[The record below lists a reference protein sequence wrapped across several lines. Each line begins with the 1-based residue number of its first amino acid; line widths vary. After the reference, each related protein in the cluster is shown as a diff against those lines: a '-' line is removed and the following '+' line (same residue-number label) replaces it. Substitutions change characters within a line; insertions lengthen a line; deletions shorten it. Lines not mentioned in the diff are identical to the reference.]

1 MKTAKTTTEALVLR
15 DFAES
20 GVAKNE
26 GEDTLPIIRD
36 ALDALEKHLRSECAP
51 NSVAWTEEL
60 GKSLFESFATFVF
73 SSKKTGCLHGRA
85 MRVTSLAIRSSKDKE
100 VFKECLSGLD
110 GAKKLF
116 VSACLKKLSGGE
128 RGGVG
133 VGAGAD
139 SATTTTPSREEEDDM
154 DEASAIEALVSLCCD
169 AKAITKTFL
178 VNKLNVDVKTSSVRA
193 RVNAC
198 KVIQEICDKSSL
210 SWDCTNAVKKLKQ
223 LLLLSDDDAERV
235 VKEASLRACVALR
248 NSRVDDFTER
258 QEIERALLE
267 TNGMSPKTRKELERA
282 FEGGEFVTATTRI
295 NKKIGDERLLEMRS
309 PINPNESTPARRLR
323 KQSER
328 LQKFQSA
335 DGLPKEA
342 FLTLSA
348 SKSKQKQEA
357 EESALDALECTQHTL
372 ETIAMDLH
380 QTSSEWEQRVFGCK
394 KIVKLCSLQNNKF
407 RQFCKDA
414 SIVLRNQN
422 GSVKKFGETNAI
434 LNIIDRLSYAVYDK
448 RSAVARAGCQ
458 AVSSMAQRLKG
469 DLSDEFLDILLPS
482 LFKAVVVS
490 VGVIS
495 DSGDACVSEI
505 IRNCFGGSN
514 LDDEGPKVHL
524 ARVFAEE
531 IVTSKVSKIAKLR
544 AKCALYLSQCFEVG
558 FVGSSHLPQPVAEV
572 ASVAIEKALKDA
584 DATVRGNAKL
594 AYEKFHRVVEESY
607 FDAFSQQLG
616 PEIKKRLALAS
627 SSEKKKMKNTI
638 TGAAGNE
645 RTLQDAMREQK
656 RKLQQEQ
663 DEQKENSR
671 GELTEVIERNAIL
684 AAQNNMKAYNDRIG
698 QPVDDDF
705 TIDLPPRMLS
715 IQTPMSIKP
724 ALKKNTA
731 LVEEASRRAM
741 TTAAAPTTTTT
752 SARMSAIK
760 EGEFD
765 VDVDAENFEDNN
777 SNNSNNDD
785 SIDSSLPPR
794 ERLGRSLAQAEVA
807 DSPTTRA
814 KAAERLRDAL
824 EDTEQLLSKNTTD
837 DVNDV
842 DDKESVESISADFL
856 LRAATTLARFCAD
869 DVTESRC
876 FVPALEAIVA
886 LTNVSSLRIRIA
898 STPSSAM
905 EESSNN
911 SFMKEFR
918 FAFAESTKILAG
930 PLFGRLAGQ
939 NPNARTSAREA
950 LLSLAHNV
958 DLETGLLP
966 SLRRAFVSIEATES
980 DMEKCDRART
990 GVAQFSE
997 YALSTKNLSKKKIA
1011 LLAAGSDELKNWM
1024 NTLAKCASRCVSVS
1038 SKSDLYDA
1046 CVDALRVVCF
1056 EIDQETVEKIVAN
1069 FESIRAD
1076 VLSRKPATVPEKSS
1090 KKKTKK
1096 TKKASSATPE
1106 NIDGT
1111 AVGGGDEENDASTS
1125 LAGRTPGAC
1134 LDKSTGRSRKSFG
1147 TRKTPVS
1154 TINTDN
1160 SIPMTISPSPILA
1173 GGDAATRM
1181 NMNDINNTNNNEASF
1196 GLDVSQMNNLMPPTT
1211 VKKNLLLTKM
1221 SGQHSSV
1228 VKSAAPTPGPDSPHA
1243 TSSDTAPATNARLTG
1258 KPQTKSLG
1266 VGARVMRALDCLK
1279 KEENLSTIEDRKLAL
1294 CSLLE
1299 MVHSEYAAF
1308 KPFVTLLAPTC
1319 VKVAEMDSDGVCR
1332 FYARRVLFQAFEN
1345 VTDGLDGENEE
1356 LAIVDAA
1363 TSLVPIFVDETTQ
1376 TSLRCL
1382 KLLLEKV
1389 TRKESVEKILDLVG
1403 SYVYEKAGVHSS
1415 SLSSSSSTSG
1425 AKREACEC
1433 VAIALSKLCSGENEN
1448 EKNEEELS
1456 LLDVLL
1462 KRDLYSLNVFGDV
1475 EKKVIAAI
1483 AKALKKNKK
1492 PMDEEQQPHQQQQ
1505 LPSAN
1510 RTDARL
1516 VRV

>member
-1 MKTAKTTTEALVLR
+1 MKTAPTTEALVLR

-20 GVAKNE
+20 GIAKNE

-85 MRVTSLAIRSSKDKE
+85 MRVTSLAIRSSRDKE

-133 VGAGAD
+133 IGAGAD

-282 FEGGEFVTATTRI
+282 FEGGGFVTVTTHI

-357 EESALDALECTQHTL
+357 EESALEALECTQHTL

-469 DLSDEFLDILLPS
+469 NLSDEFLDILLPS

-584 DATVRGNAKL
+584 DATVRRNAKL
-594 AYEKFHRVVEESY
+594 AYEKFHRVVDESY

-638 TGAAGNE
+638 IGAAGNE
-645 RTLQDAMREQK
+645 RTLQEAMREQK

-715 IQTPMSIKP
+715 IQTPKSIKP

-741 TTAAAPTTTTT
+741 TTAAGATTTT

-760 EGEFD
+760 EGEFG

-824 EDTEQLLSKNTTD
+824 EDTEQLLSKNTD

-997 YALSTKNLSKKKIA
+997 YALSMKNLSKKKIA
-1011 LLAAGSDELKNWM
+1011 HLAAGSDELKNWM
-1024 NTLAKCASRCVSVS
+1024 NALAKCASRCVSVS
-1038 SKSDLYDA
+1038 SKSDLYNA

-1076 VLSRKPATVPEKSS
+1076 VLSRKPASVPEKSS
-1090 KKKTKK
+1090 KKKKKK
-1096 TKKASSATPE
+1096 TKKASSTTPE

-1134 LDKSTGRSRKSFG
+1134 LDKSSSRSRKSFG

-1160 SIPMTISPSPILA
+1160 SIPMTISPSPILG
-1173 GGDAATRM
+1173 GGDASTRM
-1181 NMNDINNTNNNEASF
+1181 NVNDNNNNNNNEASF

-1228 VKSAAPTPGPDSPHA
+1228 VKSAAPTPGPVSARTTPNA
-1243 TSSDTAPATNARLTG
+1243 APTIARVTG
-1258 KPQTKSLG
+1258 KPQTQSLG

-1279 KEENLSTIEDRKLAL
+1279 KEEDVSTIDDRRDVLR
-1294 CSLLE
+1294 SLLE
-1299 MVHSEYAAF
+1299 MVQLEYSAF
-1308 KPFVTLLAPTC
+1308 KPFVTLLAPTL
-1319 VKVAEMDSDGVCR
+1319 VKVAETDLDGVCR
-1332 FYARRVLFQAFEN
+1332 FYARRVLFRAFERA
-1345 VTDGLDGENEE
+1345 TDGDDKIENEE
-1356 LAIVDAA
+1356 SAIVDAV
-1363 TSLVPIFVDETTQ
+1363 TSLVPIFVDQTTQ

-1403 SYVYEKAGVHSS
+1403 SYVYEKAGVSS
-1415 SLSSSSSTSG
+1415 SPPSPN

-1433 VAIALSKLCSGENEN
+1433 VAIALSKLCDENE
-1448 EKNEEELS
+1448 EDKQI
-1456 LLDVLL
+1456 LLFLNALL
-1462 KRDLYSLNVFGDV
+1462 ERDLYSLNVFGDE
-1475 EKKVIAAI
+1475 EKKVIASI
-1483 AKALKKNKK
+1483 AKALMKQKNFKEK
-1492 PMDEEQQPHQQQQ
+1492 VKEEEQRGGA
-1505 LPSAN
+1505 LN
-1510 RTDARL
+1510 RPFKQFQSL
-1516 VRV
+1516 VVH